1 MKRFQFRL
9 QRLARVRKV
18 QEELARARFLG
29 AEHEARAREES
40 RDRLETQIQEA
51 YEHLRQAQAHP
62 RVDPQAVL
70 DASLSIDLMR
80 DQARVLGE
88 LARAAREVAE
98 RERTPWQEVRA
109 ELEGL
114 ARLED
119 KDRKAHR
126 LEDEHREA
134 KELDETAGE
143 RRRRR
148 APFAHRA
155 ENTSPQHELNPPRS

>member
-1 MKRFQFRL
+1 VKRFQFRL

-29 AEHEARAREES
+29 ADREARAREES
-40 RDRLETQIQEA
+40 RDRLEAQVQQA
-51 YEHLRQAQAHP
+51 YEHLRRTQTQP

-80 DQARVLGE
+80 HQERILGE
-88 LARAAREVAE
+88 LARAARECAE

-119 KDRKAHR
+119 KDRDAHR
-126 LEDEHREA
+126 LEVERRDA
-134 KELDETAGE
+134 KELDEVAGE

-148 APFAHRA
+148 DPFAH
-155 ENTSPQHELNPPRS
+155 